1 MRSIETERLISFHDQ
16 KLWIDSNW
24 CLKIERIP
32 NGFVSIESNSKVVC
46 TKTNNS
52 IWSANGK
59 LSTASSE
66 NNIQQ
71 QQKEEKSKLYNTT
84 AIKPR
89 KNHGNNTKASEYNN
103 SRAVFVEGNLFCF
116 SARTH
121 FVCMPPVS
129 TEWWKFR
136 NSTPTEKECT
146 KCGKWSRFSYPTEL
160 AVLCYAISHTS
171 EWESSTSSRTRQIV
185 FRIPNESQHWH
196 QTHELLLACWL
207 SGYPVAIDERRAGKK
222 RIRNRYKGNSSFADD
237 WQSHWSV
244 NKVRS
249 F

>member
-121 FVCMPPVS
+121 FVCMPPVWV
-129 TEWWKFR
+129 ENGGKFGIRHRPRKNAR
-136 NSTPTEKECT
+136 NAGNDQGFLIRPNLQCFAMRFLTP
-146 KCGKWSRFSYPTEL
+146 P
-160 AVLCYAISHTS
+160 S
-171 EWESSTSSRTRQIV
+171 E
-185 FRIPNESQHWH
+185 
-196 QTHELLLACWL
+196 
-207 SGYPVAIDERRAGKK
+207 RAPHLHG
-222 RIRNRYKGNSSFADD
+222 RDRLYLEF
-237 WQSHWSV
+237 
-244 NKVRS
+244 
-249 F
+249 